1 MIAENEPSSPPAEPT
16 SSNDDGFIVN
26 SSHDEPIDAVVFDV
40 HPAIANPGEY
50 PYGVPQPT
58 DSTFVI
64 RPQDLYRPAPLFH
77 FSAPVPAEYKVP
89 QRFGISAILGVMTAL
104 AILFGGFRL
113 MNAEPVVYLF
123 FGVLSLV
130 ICLVQMI
137 NGKAPRAASVFAGG
151 ILAPLFAV
159 QLIDAAGFHVPRS
172 FGGRAALTFVM
183 LPLTAPMGAFLG
195 YLTGTCA
202 AGIFLVMDYLEPYL
216 QGSAIG
222 SISRPKP
229 APS

>member
-1 MIAENEPSSPPAEPT
+1 MTAENEPASPPAETTLPT
-16 SSNDDGFIVN
+16 AVGLLAN
-26 SSHDEPIDAVVFDV
+26 SSQDEAIDAVVYDV
-40 HPAIANPGEY
+40 HPAVASSGDY
-50 PYGVPQPT
+50 PYCVPNPT
-58 DSTFVI
+58 AESTFVI
-64 RPQDLYRPAPLFH
+64 GPQDLYQPAPLFR
-77 FSAPVPAEYKVP
+77 FSAPAPAEYKVP

-113 MNAEPVVYLF
+113 LNAEPVVYLF

-137 NGKAPRAASVFAGG
+137 NGKAPRAASVLAGG

-222 SISRPKP
+222 SITQSKP
-229 APS
+229 TP